1 MSIGSRRATQQP
13 VVNGSTIPESA
24 FTSLPR
30 VAITKKFLVSAT
42 AAMLAFSGATR
53 AAETAGNY
61 ATSLG
66 NVYGGYIRIAAL
78 KDACDTAVPATR
90 SSSAKA
96 YSGWEAQNRAL
107 LRDLQQRVQAM
118 IRASSRD
125 KDEYVRNIGKY
136 EGDILLQRREY
147 RDTVLRLGKDE
158 LREQCERLPEM
169 LNGPGADLAKVY
181 AADIKVI
188 RARKY

>member
-1 MSIGSRRATQQP
+1 MA
-13 VVNGSTIPESA
+13 
-24 FTSLPR
+24 
-30 VAITKKFLVSAT
+30 KKFRLP
-42 AAMLAFSGATR
+42 AAVVVLAFGGATH

-61 ATSLG
+61 PTSLG

-90 SSSAKA
+90 ASSAKA
-96 YSGWEAQNRAL
+96 YAGWEAQHRL
-107 LRDLQQRVQAM
+107 LLQDLQQRVQAM

-136 EGDILLQRREY
+136 EGEILLQRKEY

-158 LREQCERLPEM
+158 LRGQCERLPEM
-169 LNGPGADLAKVY
+169 LKGPGADLAKVY
-181 AADIKVI
+181 AADIEII
-188 RARKY
+188 RAQKRQ

>member
-1 MSIGSRRATQQP
+1 M
-13 VVNGSTIPESA
+13 
-24 FTSLPR
+24 
-30 VAITKKFLVSAT
+30 TKKFMVSAV
-42 AAMLAFSGATR
+42 AAMLAFGDATV
-53 AAETAGNY
+53 AAETPNY

-90 SSSAKA
+90 RTSAKA
-96 YSGWEAQNRAL
+96 YSAWEAQHRTL
-107 LRDLQQRVQAM
+107 LQDMHKRVQAM

-136 EGDILLQRREY
+136 EGEILLQRKEY

-158 LREQCERLPEM
+158 LRGQCERLPEM
-169 LNGPGADLAKVY
+169 LKGPGADLAKVY
-181 AADIKVI
+181 AADIKI
-188 RARKY
+188 IGAHKHQ